1 MIFTP
6 DQPHRSIFRIAGRVR
21 ERESKKE
28 EKRNEGREEKLH
40 VLFWDYVNLKKK
52 KPIPLSTHTLL
63 FCVCQDSGKEY
74 REKKREFLITSSE
87 EWIKSDQKIRG
98 EKRPTV

>member
-6 DQPHRSIFRIAGRVR
+6 DQPHHSIFRIAGRVR

-52 KPIPLSTHTLL
+52 KNNSAFNSHVIVL
-63 FCVCQDSGKEY
+63 CVSRQWQ
-74 REKKREFLITSSE
+74 R
-87 EWIKSDQKIRG
+87 
-98 EKRPTV
+98 V